1 MRLLDWLWSLFGR
14 PKPPPPPPPK
24 PPPPVIP
31 LDLASANA
39 RMLDLHNAERARNGK
54 PPLALDDRLIV
65 AAMVQAQYCARV
77 DRLTHIGDGGTS
89 EGQRIIQA
97 GYAWSVCAENA
108 AQQPM
113 APPGWPAGDVRT
125 PEWAVE
131 GWIKS
136 PGHHANML
144 GPYVHLGTA
153 WADAKSGTRYWI
165 AAFAS
170 PLSR

>member
-65 AAMVQAQYCARV
+65 AAMERAAAS
-77 DRLTHIGDGGTS
+77 LGS
-89 EGQRIIQA
+89 ER
-97 GYAWSVCAENA
+97 
-108 AQQPM
+108 
-113 APPGWPAGDVRT
+113 
-125 PEWAVE
+125 
-131 GWIKS
+131 
-136 PGHHANML
+136 
-144 GPYVHLGTA
+144 
-153 WADAKSGTRYWI
+153 
-165 AAFAS
+165 
-170 PLSR
+170 